1 MTNNRKPHV
10 IVLRLAAV
18 LLILVMLSTGMV
30 AGRYARYIST
40 ATGSGGV
47 GVAKYDISV
56 SAQSSNNLTLASN
69 APANY
74 TFTVT
79 SCSEVSVEYDLVI
92 ILPKALPDGI
102 TISLSNGTTNVD
114 LTAEGNQYVA
124 VKAGTFTPQG
134 GTHTYTMTL
143 TATKAIAAD
152 TLSKIAIRV
161 DARQV
166 D

>member
-1 MTNNRKPHV
+1 MTSNRKPHV

-18 LLILVMLSTGMV
+18 LLVLVMLSTSMV
-30 AGRYARYIST
+30 AGRYARYT
-40 ATGSGGV
+40 ATATASDSAR
-47 GVAKYDISV
+47 VAKYEITF
-56 SAQSSNNLTLASN
+56 SSDPNESIALSEG
-69 APANY
+69 APASY
-74 TFTVT
+74 RFSVT
-79 SCSEVSVEYDLVI
+79 SGSEVTVEYDLVI

-124 VKAGTFTPQG
+124 VKAGTFAPQG
-134 GTHTYTMTL
+134 GTHTYTLTF